1 LIAKF
6 FQHTKVN
13 STRKNHESLTGPGF
27 NHSSGTAGQA
37 LGHANLEN
45 ETNFPNG
52 ISKPGKFKAGVITQK
67 LP

>member
-37 LGHANLEN
+37 LGQANLEN
-45 ETNFPNG
+45 ETIFRTEFPNLG
-52 ISKPGKFKAGVITQK
+52 NSKLA
-67 LP
+67 